1 MPAYSP
7 ATVVVLLRS
16 HTARWTLPSLLCALM
31 LTVGCSHSEPS
42 YNLSPATGSVS
53 LDGKPVTNAM
63 VVFHSD
69 SSPAASGKTDS
80 SGQFV
85 LETGKHGAGIARGDF
100 LVQIMSTDETTDSAG
115 KAVTIPHVYSENG
128 LEVVKIGEGG
138 DNSFT
143 FELKSRPGKKDYLSN
158 NPLAE
163 P

>member
-7 ATVVVLLRS
+7 TAAVVTLRS
-16 HTARWTLPSLLCALM
+16 YTVGWTLPSLLFALL
-31 LTVGCSHSEPS
+31 LTVGCSHSGPS
-42 YNLSPATGSVS
+42 YNLSPASGSVT
-53 LDGKPVTNAM
+53 LDGKPVTNAL

-69 SSPAASGKTDS
+69 SSPVASGKTDS
-80 SGQFV
+80 SGKFV
-85 LETGKHGAGIARGDF
+85 LETGKHGPGVTKGDF
-100 LVQIMSTDETTDSAG
+100 LVQIMSTEETTDSAG
-115 KAVTIPHVYSENG
+115 KSVTIPHVYSENG

-138 DNSFT
+138 DNTFT